1 MIKEYVKNAMLGEVV
16 AGINSIFQNYQIA
29 TIMPKREFADFTGF
43 VVLEENST
51 DELEITAHPV
61 QSGAEISDHAYLKPA
76 MVTTRFMYGVQSG
89 ELWDIYTKL
98 RELQEKREL
107 FDVVTGKRDYSNM
120 LLKTLS
126 VNTDKSTEN
135 VLSVTADFQQV
146 ILAKVETTT
155 LPPKENQ
162 KMPNKTGSVQNMGNK
177 NAKKVTDEQ
186 SATLERSA
194 LFNISRSF

>member
-1 MIKEYVKNAMLGEVV
+1 MRDYVKNAMLGEIV
-16 AGINSIFQNYQIA
+16 AGINSIFQNYQVV
-29 TIMPKREFADFTGF
+29 TIMPRREFGDFTGF
-43 VVLEENST
+43 VVIEESST

-61 QSGAEISDHAYLKPA
+61 QSGAEITDHAYLKPA
-76 MVTTRFMYGVQSG
+76 EVSVRFMYGVQSG

-120 LLKTLS
+120 LLQGLT
-126 VNTDKSTEN
+126 VNTDKTTEN
-135 VLSVTADFQQV
+135 VLSVSADFKQV

-162 KMPNKTGSVQNMGNK
+162 KIPQKTGSVQNAGNK
-177 NAKKVTDEQ
+177 SAKKISDEQ
-186 SATLERSA
+186 SASLERSA
-194 LFNISRSF
+194 LFNIARG